1 MVPKVQFQ
9 DLRVF
14 YELDD
19 ESVALLR
26 EYKPFLLAHF
36 GEALDAVYRHI
47 RQFSDGASPYQKD
60 ETVVTSQGKTAP
72 ALGTRV

>member
-1 MVPKVQFQ
+1 MVPKVQFR

-26 EYKPFLLAHF
+26 EHRPFLLAHF

-47 RQFSDGASPYQKD
+47 RQFGDGGSADKKTRSSSRPRKD
-60 ETVVTSQGKTAP
+60 SSGI
-72 ALGTRV
+72 GDRF